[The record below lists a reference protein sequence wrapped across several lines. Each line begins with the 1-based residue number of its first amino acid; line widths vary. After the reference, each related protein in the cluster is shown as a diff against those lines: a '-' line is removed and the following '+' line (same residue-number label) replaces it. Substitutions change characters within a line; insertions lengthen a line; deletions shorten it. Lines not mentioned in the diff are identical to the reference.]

1 MLNAVALR
9 LDHVGIAVWKLRP
22 AARLWSELLGGEY
35 RQGVADHKGFSVFQF
50 EYPAGGRVE
59 LLTPASDRSGF
70 LVRFLE
76 RQGEGV
82 HHLTF
87 ISVDLRA
94 EVARL
99 RAAGVRILDEDY
111 SDPHW
116 QEAFFSAGLDG
127 SRLLVQLGQSSLPQ
141 AEQDASWR
149 QGPLDSVLAAAERF
163 AG

>member
-1 MLNAVALR
+1 M
-9 LDHVGIAVWKLRP
+9 
-22 AARLWSELLGGEY
+22 
-35 RQGVADHKGFSVFQF
+35 
-50 EYPAGGRVE
+50 E

-87 ISVDLRA
+87 IGADLNA

-116 QEAFFSAGLDG
+116 REAFFSAGLDG